1 VHPRPDLALLY
12 AADSDEFVALHAIAG
27 LPSVPDSLIPG
38 LLDWLYQD
46 DAHAAAAAQVL
57 LRHEAVRPL
66 LRAVHNGG
74 QGRLWALRAL
84 GDLPRETVK
93 SLGGELLTPEIEEDL
108 EPIWIGRED
117 WLRGRGA
124 EGLAALDVQK
134 IRFNPLVN

>member
-1 VHPRPDLALLY
+1 
-12 AADSDEFVALHAIAG
+12 
-27 LPSVPDSLIPG
+27 
-38 LLDWLYQD
+38 
-46 DAHAAAAAQVL
+46 
-57 LRHEAVRPL
+57 
-66 LRAVHNGG
+66 
-74 QGRLWALRAL
+74 LWALRAL